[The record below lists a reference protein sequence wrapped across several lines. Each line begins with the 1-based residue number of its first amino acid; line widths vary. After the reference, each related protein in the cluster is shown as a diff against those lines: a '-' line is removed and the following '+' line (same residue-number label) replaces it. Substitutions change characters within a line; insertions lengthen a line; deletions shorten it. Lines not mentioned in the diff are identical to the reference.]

1 METEFNTAGARR
13 STRKRRK
20 VSSTDAPEQI
30 VTQEQTVE
38 ASTKEVRPTRK
49 RKGKLNSLLNMPLD
63 ILFEILG
70 HLKPY
75 DLLRLARTTKDFRRL
90 LMNKSSISVWKA
102 SLREVPGLPP
112 CPPEMTEPAWTN
124 LVFSPQCTYCLAITR
139 NIEWRFRARICKSC
153 SKTVLGNL
161 RDRLYASYFLFDG
174 QEEPETLE
182 DRFQRLPLMSLIA
195 NRPDKRGVRLYRLSD
210 YHELE
215 HRYKVLLQT
224 DEERAAYIDQRKALV
239 EEICQHASL
248 CEAWMKN
255 QVEDRD
261 TELRQLREER
271 RTAIR
276 KKLEELGWGHELAN
290 IKYPD
295 NFATHKLVDRPQRL
309 TERIWI
315 NIRNELV
322 EYMKQIRV
330 KRLQRE
336 FEALVLKRKGFAVQ
350 FLRLYRN
357 RSFNEDDVI
366 PDGVD
371 FCNFEPVQELCRR
384 PVDVEVNLDS
394 FAAILPLLPDLI
406 HGWREK
412 ADESLAALLKRSVPP
427 TRKVLSWVDEDNE
440 LCSRVE
446 WKPNP
451 YDGMT
456 NAQVL
461 EKLKLATTAFTCNI
475 CTIRRRYYD
484 AIFEPWYDSD
494 DSDEVSNSQMFFYPQ
509 VISHACLTRDESVV
523 DWIGWEFYETLDP
536 SLSLKGGLSK
546 RCSWSSSRLSLDVQA
561 GNIMA
566 EILQLAELDPATA
579 TPHDMDKLDLR
590 FACLR
595 CSKDADE
602 GEPYQDDSYERDMTN
617 MPLMKWRQAVKHYKD
632 SHGGYSIKD
641 LRKYFMKVEGV
652 QLDDDLK
659 AAETDYR
666 NQWDAVWQCM
676 HCRDT
681 PQEKSPSTL
690 RKALEHIRISH
701 SITSPV
707 LNTDYC
713 KHPTHLDL
721 ESSGPLF
728 WVDYLAGDFSV
739 AECQPA
745 DDPPPFS
752 LF

>member
-1 METEFNTAGARR
+1 METEFNTSGARR

-20 VSSTDAPEQI
+20 VSSTDASEQT

-38 ASTKEVRPTRK
+38 APTKEFRPTRK
-49 RKGKLNSLLNMPLD
+49 RKGKLNSLLSMPLD

-90 LMNKSSISVWKA
+90 LMSKSSISVWKA

-112 CPPEMTEPAWTN
+112 CPPGMTEPAWTN
-124 LVFSPQCTYCLAITR
+124 LVFSPQCTYCLATTR
-139 NIEWRFRARICKSC
+139 NIEWRFRARVCKSC

-195 NRPDKRGVRLYRLSD
+195 NRPD
-210 YHELE
+210 
-215 HRYKVLLQT
+215 T
-224 DEERAAYIDQRKALV
+224 
-239 EEICQHASL
+239 
-248 CEAWMKN
+248 
-255 QVEDRD
+255 
-261 TELRQLREER
+261 
-271 RTAIR
+271 
-276 KKLEELGWGHELAN
+276 
-290 IKYPD
+290 
-295 NFATHKLVDRPQRL
+295 
-309 TERIWI
+309 
-315 NIRNELV
+315 
-322 EYMKQIRV
+322 
-330 KRLQRE
+330 
-336 FEALVLKRKGFAVQ
+336 LVLKRKGFAVQ

-357 RSFNEDDVI
+357 RSVNVADII

-384 PVDVEVNLDS
+384 PVEVEVNLDS

-406 HGWREK
+406 HAWREK
-412 ADESLAALLKRSVPP
+412 ADESLAALLKKSVPR
-427 TRKVLSWVDEDNE
+427 TREVVSWVDEDNE

-446 WKPNP
+446 WKPIP

-461 EKLKLATTAFTCNI
+461 GKLKLATAAFTCNI

-494 DSDEVSNSQMFFYPQ
+494 DSDEVSNSQIFFYPQ

-561 GNIMA
+561 GNIVA

-579 TPHDMDKLDLR
+579 TPHDMDELHLR

-602 GEPYQDDSYERDMTN
+602 SEPYQDDSYERDMTD

-632 SHGGYSIKD
+632 SHGGYSVKD
-641 LRKYFMKVEGV
+641 LRKYFMKIEGI

-659 AAETDYR
+659 AAEADYR

-690 RKALEHIRISH
+690 RKALEHIRTSH
-701 SITSPV
+701 SITSSV

-728 WVDYLAGDFSV
+728 CVSYIAGDFSV
-739 AECQPA
+739 ADRQPA
-745 DDPPPFS
+745 DDPPSFS